1 MSELTRRRFLEGAGA
16 LAAVGFLPRLSLA
29 AAETPRR
36 LILVILR
43 GGLDGL
49 AAVPPYGES
58 GYGRTR
64 GRLALGAPGT
74 EGGVLKLDGTF
85 GLHPGLKGLHDLYE
99 EGSLAVVHALA
110 TPYRERSHFAGQD
123 VLENGTEVPH
133 AQSGWLNRALEALP
147 DRSADRSASLGMAL
161 AQSVP
166 KVLRGPAPVD
176 SWAPSRL
183 PGLDPDTL
191 DRLADLYS
199 EAPFFATR
207 LAQALATD
215 EMAERAIGSAGAGR
229 QRVRGRQGAGQIAS
243 LARAAASF
251 LRSPDGPRVAV
262 LEFGGWDTHANQ
274 GAGQGRLAGRLASLD
289 RGVDLLKQGLGPVWS
304 ETVVLI
310 VSEFG
315 RTARENGTG
324 GTDHGTA
331 GVGFVVGGA
340 VRGGRVLSDWPG
352 LRKSSLYE
360 GRDLMPTTDARSLFK
375 GVLRDHL
382 GISAGALE
390 RDVFPRSVAAEPL
403 DGLIR
408 SPASGERIA

>member
-1 MSELTRRRFLEGAGA
+1 MSGITRRRFLEGAGG

-43 GGLDGL
+43 GGLDAL

-85 GLHPGLKGLHDLYE
+85 GLHPGLKALHDLYE
-99 EGSLAVVHALA
+99 EGSRVVVHALA
-110 TPYRERSHFAGQD
+110 TPYRERSHFDGQD
-123 VLENGTEVPH
+123 VLENGTEVPY
-133 AQSGWLNRALEALP
+133 AQSGWLNRALDALP
-147 DRSADRSASLGMAL
+147 DRSRGTSASLGMAL

-166 KVLRGPAPVD
+166 KVLRGPARVD

-199 EAPFFATR
+199 EDPFFATR
-207 LAQALATD
+207 LSQALATD

-229 QRVRGRQGAGQIAS
+229 QRARGRQGAGQIAS
-243 LARAAASF
+243 LARAAARL
-251 LRSPDGPRVAV
+251 LRAPDGPRVAV

-274 GAGQGRLAGRLASLD
+274 GARQGRLAGQLASLD

-331 GVGFVVGGA
+331 GAGFVVGGA
-340 VRGGRVLSDWPG
+340 VRGGRVVADWPG
-352 LRKSSLYE
+352 LRKRALYE
-360 GRDLMPTTDARSLFK
+360 GRDLMPTTDTRSLFK

-408 SPASGERIA
+408 SPASGGRIA

>member
-147 DRSADRSASLGMAL
+147 ERSADRSASLGMAL

-243 LARAAASF
+243 LARAAA
-251 LRSPDGPRVAV
+251 RTRAPGR
-262 LEFGGWDTHANQ
+262 GGWRVGLRAST
-274 GAGQGRLAGRLASLD
+274 GAWICSSRAWARSGRRRSCSSCRNSVEPRA
-289 RGVDLLKQGLGPVWS
+289 
-304 ETVVLI
+304 
-310 VSEFG
+310 
-315 RTARENGTG
+315 RTER
-324 GTDHGTA
+324 
-331 GVGFVVGGA
+331 A
-340 VRGGRVLSDWPG
+340 VRITGRQVWG
-352 LRKSSLYE
+352 SS
-360 GRDLMPTTDARSLFK
+360 
-375 GVLRDHL
+375 
-382 GISAGALE
+382 SAGP
-390 RDVFPRSVAAEPL
+390 FAE
-403 DGLIR
+403 G
-408 SPASGERIA
+408 AS